1 MILDPSEPLFIVGDL
16 NMDLFSNKGN
26 DLKDFLLNNQLKN
39 HVEQHTRVS
48 RNFYEKKNKYV
59 TSKTLIDV
67 VLHNQNRVVKTE
79 VIGCP
84 FSDHSFVISALDFK
98 PPKPVLFQT
107 TGRSLSEKNLM
118 LIGELVNNLNSSFVI
133 NKEDDINMVW
143 SDYKS
148 KITQI
153 LDTVAPL
160 KSFKQRPVELAPWD
174 DDELSE
180 KRKTRDYSFFKYK
193 NSNNLD
199 DELNFK
205 RLKSE
210 YQSLNRQK
218 MIDYFASKGI
228 KDFKSNKLYWEFY
241 SFSIKIKSC
250 VDDDLLPSVFVDSE
264 TNDKYADPE
273 KIGNVFNM
281 FFTSLSST
289 SLASEAESD
298 NYIDD
303 TFSYLKGQNRIR
315 LKTDC
320 FKFVHTTEKIVEK
333 LILNLNA
340 TSGAGFSG
348 IPSKLIKYSCNA
360 FVPFLTTLFNHCI
373 DIGKLPAE
381 WKSAIVTP
389 LYKNKGNMDDFNN
402 YRGISVLPPIAKIF

>member
-1 MILDPSEPLFIVGDL
+1 
-16 NMDLFSNKGN
+16 
-26 DLKDFLLNNQLKN
+26 
-39 HVEQHTRVS
+39 
-48 RNFYEKKNKYV
+48 
-59 TSKTLIDV
+59 
-67 VLHNQNRVVKTE
+67 
-79 VIGCP
+79 
-84 FSDHSFVISALDFK
+84 
-98 PPKPVLFQT
+98 
-107 TGRSLSEKNLM
+107 M

-133 NKEDDINMVW
+133 NKEDDINMIW

-228 KDFKSNKLYWEFY
+228 KDFKSNKLSWEFY

-250 VDDDLLPSVFVDSE
+250 VDDDLFQVSLLIVKQM
-264 TNDKYADPE
+264 TNMQ
-273 KIGNVFNM
+273 I
-281 FFTSLSST
+281 
-289 SLASEAESD
+289 
-298 NYIDD
+298 
-303 TFSYLKGQNRIR
+303 LKR
-315 LKTDC
+315 
-320 FKFVHTTEKIVEK
+320 
-333 LILNLNA
+333 
-340 TSGAGFSG
+340 
-348 IPSKLIKYSCNA
+348 
-360 FVPFLTTLFNHCI
+360 
-373 DIGKLPAE
+373 
-381 WKSAIVTP
+381 
-389 LYKNKGNMDDFNN
+389 
-402 YRGISVLPPIAKIF
+402 